1 MTGIANAE
9 IVIAGWSAPAFA
21 PLAAVFARTVAET
34 PLGGAA
40 LCVHHRGS
48 PVVDLEGGSTGGAHS
63 RHRVF
68 SVAKAV
74 TAVATHLA
82 HQRGQLDLDQPIGSF
97 WPAFRRPSTRSIT
110 TRVVLAHRAGLPAV
124 DRVLSTSEVVGDAL
138 ERALEDQEPYW
149 EPGSDHGYHTITF
162 GALLDGIFRRA
173 LGPSVAE
180 YVAENLA
187 RPLDL
192 GVTYGSSGSS
202 NDVMPVVG
210 GAAVTVDEPGEG
222 ASHGL
227 LNAAA
232 FGLLDD
238 PTIFNLDPVRGASLP
253 AVGVVATARD
263 LARLL
268 ASTCGPVDG
277 LRLLDEPTADDM
289 RATHSRGRDRVTDE
303 VSHFGAGVMLPSS
316 RIPLLGPGSFGHDGH
331 GGARRRRSRHRDRVR
346 LHHECRPAD
355 RRCEHRRHRPD
366 GNPAPR
372 PRDALTTDQD
382 SRDRTDHTRHQE
394 EHRCSVPGDDAFS

>member
-21 PLAAVFARTVAET
+21 PLAAVFARSVAET

-238 PTIFNLDPVRGASLP
+238 PTIFNLDRRPRGLAPRCRRRGHGSGPRPAARQHVRPRRRAAVARRADGRRHASHALPRPGPGDRRGQPLRCGRDVAVVEDPAPRSRIVRPRRPRGASSP
-253 AVGVVATARD
+253 
-263 LARLL
+263 
-268 ASTCGPVDG
+268 SI
-277 LRLLDEPTADDM
+277 PT
-289 RATHSRGRDRVTDE
+289 
-303 VSHFGAGVMLPSS
+303 
-316 RIPLLGPGSFGHDGH
+316 
-331 GGARRRRSRHRDRVR
+331 
-346 LHHECRPAD
+346 
-355 RRCEHRRHRPD
+355 
-366 GNPAPR
+366 PR
-372 PRDALTTDQD
+372 PRPPSPRMSPRGSAVRAQAP
-382 SRDRTDHTRHQE
+382 S
-394 EHRCSVPGDDAFS
+394 P